1 LKAERSSDRRLASAA
16 PPAAVALGA
25 GLGLLLQGPKGAIAG
40 GVVGLVIGIALWRV
54 FARRGE
60 RRRAAL
66 ARELPAPSRRLL
78 AERYEH
84 YRRLPSDLRRR
95 FDDDLK
101 LFLAEKRITGIG
113 IEVTD
118 EMRLLVAASAV
129 TLTLGWP
136 EADWDVLAEVL
147 VYPQAFD
154 RDYSFEGEDLA
165 GEAHA
170 WGTVILSAPALRE
183 SFEYPDDGY
192 HVGLHEFAHLLELQQ
207 TEFAGIPAGLD
218 ASTSREWSAVIE
230 SEVERIRRGRSV
242 LDEYGAED
250 PVELFAVAVE
260 AFFELP
266 GEVRQHHPRL
276 YALLGEYFRQD
287 PATWE
292 ADERVHRG

>member
-1 LKAERSSDRRLASAA
+1 MKAERSSDRLASAA
-16 PPAAVALGA
+16 APTAVALGA
-25 GLGLLLQGPKGAIAG
+25 GLGLLLHGPEGTIAG
-40 GVVGLVIGIALWRV
+40 GVLGLVIGFALRRV
-54 FARRGE
+54 VTRRGE

-78 AERYEH
+78 AERYQH
-84 YRRLPSDLRRR
+84 YRRLPADLRRR

-136 EADWDVLAEVL
+136 EAEWDVLTEVL
-147 VYPQAFD
+147 VYPQSFD

-183 SFEYPDDGY
+183 SFECPDDGY

-207 TEFAGIPAGLD
+207 AEFEGIPAGLD
-218 ASTSREWSAVIE
+218 ASRSREWSAMIE

-266 GEVRQHHPRL
+266 SEVRQHHPQL
-276 YALLGEYFRQD
+276 YTLLGEYFRQD

-292 ADERVHRG
+292 ADARLPRG